1 MIGFFDF
8 DMTTGI
14 TKGKETPS
22 LSEFKNPEF
31 AVQDILNAKPTY
43 ITKNIMIRYSKV
55 FILTARSG
63 GNSGEM
69 RNALHRYFL
78 QNGIYIPTKQIIMVG
93 DIMKDKKTAE
103 KKSIVLNRLTKQFK
117 QTVHF
122 WDDDSNNVE
131 YAKSVSWVKSI
142 QV

>member
-22 LSEFKNPEF
+22 LSQFKNPEF
-31 AVQDILNAKPTY
+31 AVQDILNAKPTH
-43 ITKNIMIRYSKV
+43 ITKRVMNRYSRV
-55 FILTARSG
+55 FILTARSS
-63 GNSGEM
+63 GNNGEM

-93 DIMKDKKTAE
+93 DFMKDKKTAE